1 MQLFHILGR
10 RRKMARAAT
19 LILALLMAISVGCG
33 QGAKT
38 KQIPADAKKLS
49 FTVTDLNDQ
58 PVDMRQ
64 FFGKVVIVDF
74 WDTWCGPCRKE
85 IPHFVDLYSQYKG
98 KGLEI
103 VGVALARQGKAAV
116 KQFSTEFKIN
126 YTSAL
131 VSEEAIRLFGSPS
144 GIPTTYIIDQTGNV
158 VEKIVGY
165 RDKAYFEQKIKSL
178 LKIS

>member
-1 MQLFHILGR
+1 MI
-10 RRKMARAAT
+10 RAAG
-19 LILALLMAISVGCG
+19 LILALLIAVSVGCG
-33 QGAKT
+33 QSAKS
-38 KQIPADAKKLS
+38 KQVPGDAKKLN
-49 FTVTDLNDQ
+49 FTVTDLNDR

-64 FFGKVVIVDF
+64 FLGKVVIVDF

-85 IPHFVDLYSQYKG
+85 IPHFVDLYSRYNN

-103 VGVALARQGKAAV
+103 VGVAFARHGKAAV
-116 KQFSTEFKIN
+116 RQFTSDFKIN

-158 VEKIVGY
+158 VEKVVGY
-165 RDKAYFEQKIKSL
+165 RDKSFFEQKIKSL